1 MKILSIETSC
11 DETAASVVD
20 IKGSPTS
27 PTISILG
34 NALFSQIKIHEEF
47 GGVFPALAKR
57 EHIKNLPPLLYKALK
72 EAKLLKQSKEVQI
85 SNTQKKK
92 LDTFLAREDGAA
104 DALYSLFSHTKKPAL
119 DAVAVTQGPGLEP
132 ALWVGIN
139 IAVALGKIWDIPVI
153 PVNHM
158 EGHIFSV
165 LFAKTKNLKPKTLN
179 FPILS
184 LLISGGHTELVYSLK
199 LLKYKILGQTR
210 DDAIGEAYDK
220 VARMIGLPYPGGPEI
235 ARLAEK
241 CRKKKTVSTT
251 WSFPRPMMYSKDLD
265 FSFSGLKTSVLY
277 ATQNKTLSDTDREEI
292 AKEFEDAVTDVIIHK
307 TRKAL
312 EQFPSRTLIV
322 AGGVAANKH
331 IKKNIE
337 IMAKEFSDLSVF
349 FPIRELSTDN
359 GVMIGIAAFE
369 HIIANPK
376 KLKQKTDLKAVG
388 NLHLS

>member
-11 DETAASVVD
+11 DETAASVIT
-20 IKGSPTS
+20 IKGSPIS
-27 PTISILG
+27 PSISVLG

-72 EAKLLKQSKEVQI
+72 ESKLLKTSKEIQI
-85 SNTQKKK
+85 SKTQKKN
-92 LDTFLAREDGAA
+92 LDTFLAREDGAS
-104 DALYSLFSHTKKPAL
+104 DAIYTLFTHTKKPDI
-119 DAVAVTQGPGLEP
+119 DAIAVTQGPGLEP

-139 IAVALGKIWDIPVI
+139 IAVALGKLWNIPVV

-165 LFAKTKNLKPKTLN
+165 LFQKTKKVKSGALK

-184 LLISGGHTELVYSLK
+184 LLISGGHTELIYSPS
-199 LLKYKILGQTR
+199 LLKYKNLGQTR
-210 DDAIGEAYDK
+210 DDALGEAYDK

-235 ARLAEK
+235 ARLAAK
-241 CRKKKTVSTT
+241 NRKKKLQSSA
-251 WSFPRPMMYSKDLD
+251 WSFPRPMLYSKDLD

-277 ATQNKTLSDTDREEI
+277 ATQDKALADTDKEEI
-292 AKEFEDAVTDVIIHK
+292 AMEFEDAVTDVILHK
-307 TRKAL
+307 TKKAL
-312 EQFPSRTLIV
+312 EQFPTRTLIV

-331 IKKNIE
+331 IKKSIE
-337 IMAKEFSDLSVF
+337 KMAKQFSDVSVF
-349 FPIRELSTDN
+349 FPLTELSTDN
-359 GVMIGIAAFE
+359 SVMIGIAAFQQ
-369 HIIANPK
+369 IIANPK
-376 KLKQKTDLKAVG
+376 ILKQKTDLKAVG